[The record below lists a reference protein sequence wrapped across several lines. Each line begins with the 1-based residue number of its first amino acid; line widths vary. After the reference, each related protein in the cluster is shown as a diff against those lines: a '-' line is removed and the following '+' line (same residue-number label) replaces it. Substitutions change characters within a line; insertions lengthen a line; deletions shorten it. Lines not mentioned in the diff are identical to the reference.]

1 MPSEALVWVEAGT
14 TAPKETG
21 YDAFVPFTLAWVIT
35 NGSTQRIFLWVTLRK
50 TGIYVAFGGP
60 FHMHAS
66 YHTNGRFHWKTDTF
80 TQELVSQPPLPNIP
94 GPVLMMSATTSISD
108 DVLGRFKLAEF
119 RNRRADRVIFMDN
132 RMLPENLH

>member
-1 MPSEALVWVEAGT
+1 
-14 TAPKETG
+14 
-21 YDAFVPFTLAWVIT
+21 
-35 NGSTQRIFLWVTLRK
+35 
-50 TGIYVAFGGP
+50 
-60 FHMHAS
+60 MHAS

-132 RMLPENLH
+132 RMLPENLHYEVWAVPPFKHGDVCLMTNHPAHIHISTHTNPWIEVVIYEQGPRKK